1 MIKPV
6 IAVTAL
12 TALAGSSFAYAQ
24 FGGGGDRA
32 FGEGGQRIEQRHRL
46 SPADVSAFADA
57 RIAALKAGLE
67 LNADQAKNWPPFEQ
81 SVRDLVQLR
90 IDRIKAWQNDDQ
102 REQMSPFDRLSRRAD
117 NMAKTSAAL
126 KKIAE
131 AGAPLYQSLDDEQKN
146 RFVVL
151 ARMLRP
157 HHHMQR
163 FGQGY
168 GRGFEGWRQR
178 SRMQDNSEGR
188 SQL

>member
-12 TALAGSSFAYAQ
+12 AALAGSSFAYAQ
-24 FGGGGDRA
+24 YGGGDRA
-32 FGEGGQRIEQRHRL
+32 FGDGGPRAEHRHRL

-67 LNADQAKNWPPFEQ
+67 LSPDQAKNWPPFEQ
-81 SVRDLVQLR
+81 AIRDLVQLR
-90 IDRIKAWQNDDQ
+90 IERIKAWQNGDQ
-102 REQMSPFDRLSRRAD
+102 KELMSPLDRLSQRAD

-126 KKIAE
+126 KQIAE
-131 AGAPLYQSLDDEQKN
+131 AGAPLYQSLNDEQKN

-151 ARMLRP
+151 ARMMRP
-157 HHHMQR
+157 NHHMQR

-178 SRMQDNSEGR
+178 GRIRDDGEGH